1 MVGLFVWNI
10 QESKMKTYGHTNSN
24 VEDFSN
30 HLYFN
35 KIVNRLKEI
44 VIDNKQ
50 LDDNDGTILLL
61 MKAMNE
67 VFKLEAELKKA
78 NDELTQLRSD
88 LDSHISKWIEDLQQ
102 GS

>member
-1 MVGLFVWNI
+1 
-10 QESKMKTYGHTNSN
+10 
-24 VEDFSN
+24 
-30 HLYFN
+30 
-35 KIVNRLKEI
+35 
-44 VIDNKQ
+44 
-50 LDDNDGTILLL
+50 